1 MDDSVEVV
9 VGNGSVEVVEAALEQ
24 AGDVVERRLFRKV
37 LLTVLILAVAVAIVK
52 LVMDKSAGST
62 GDHAPAEPDTPA
74 DAPEDA

>member
-52 LVMDKSAGST
+52 LIMGKSAGST
-62 GDHAPAEPDTPA
+62 RDHAPAES
-74 DAPEDA
+74 DAPAGT